1 MSFFRSSL
9 ALTTLSFLM
18 SAAFLIGGVAL
29 SLSAQ
34 EPADPASSPTQ
45 NESPA
50 ADAPTESPETT
61 AAPEDSAEDS
71 EEAAAQVVPQYGTV
85 PVDENGKPIPLS
97 MEQTVRLVLDNNN
110 QVRIQQLEIIKSDS
124 DLLKDEAQYAPI
136 LEGGYEGRKTVDQ
149 KQPGYLVQGN
159 IQDTDR
165 IYGKIKKLFQTG
177 TYFEAE
183 VSDTRFDSNRNE
195 GDLGESLIGG
205 GGDQLRPFRP
215 LHTGALTFVLRQEL
229 LKNAFGYN
237 QRRINDINRNNAA
250 IQRQNLIFELTGLV
264 VQTMVEYWQL
274 SIAEENVRTSEE
286 LLRNTR
292 NIRAITIQKRRIS
305 LAESFEVNQFNAL
318 LAQAEIRLETAKLDR
333 NSKRRALLRV
343 MNLDPSL
350 ALTGASSLITELPE
364 GLDAERDLATAYDSR
379 PDFRSIRLQMDN
391 ARKAFEVAENDLLP
405 SVTVGGSYSSR
416 DFGRHAS
423 SAYHDVHRGRYP
435 DVGLEFKVEY
445 PLWNESAQ
453 VDARNAKLSLRQ
465 LQIQEDELR
474 RQIRDEIYEGL
485 ENIRVTFAA
494 MQKAR
499 TSLTQTRA
507 FYAGLV
513 RRYRQGRF
521 NANTVKEAL
530 DALVQSRQA
539 MMEATINYNISLVRY
554 DLTRNTIFSQYAID
568 IDTVVDRMQTEE
580 DVIQP

>member
-1 MSFFRSSL
+1 MSSLRSSSLSPVL
-9 ALTTLSFLM
+9 AF
-18 SAAFLIGGVAL
+18 AL
-29 SLSAQ
+29 SLAFFFSVFALDAQ
-34 EPADPASSPTQ
+34 ETPPPEAGSDGSS
-45 NESPA
+45 ESPV
-50 ADAPTESPETT
+50 DVPTEDPI
-61 AAPEDSAEDS
+61 S
-71 EEAAAQVVPQYGTV
+71 EEALPAPEYGNV
-85 PVDENGKPIPLS
+85 PVDANGKPIPLS
-97 MEQTVRLVLDNNN
+97 MEETIRLVLDNNN

-124 DLLKDEAQYAPI
+124 DLLKDEAQYAPVF
-136 LEGGYEGRKTVDQ
+136 EGGYQGNKTIDRKF
-149 KQPGYLVQGN
+149 PGYLQQGN

-183 VSDTRFDSNRNE
+183 VSDSRFDSNRNE
-195 GDLGESLIGG
+195 GGYGESLIGG
-205 GGDQLRPFRP
+205 GGDQLRPQRP

-264 VQTMVEYWQL
+264 VSTMVEYWQL

-292 NIRAITIQKRRIS
+292 NIRRITIQKRGIS

-318 LAQAEIRLETAKLDR
+318 LAQAEIRLDTTKLDR
-333 NSKRRALLRV
+333 NSKRRSLLRV
-343 MNLDPSL
+343 MNLDPEL
-350 ALTGASSLITELPE
+350 ALSGAASLVTKLPDDLE
-364 GLDAERDLATAYDSR
+364 AERDLKTAYNSR
-379 PDFRSIRLQMDN
+379 PDFRSIKLQMEN

-405 SVTVGGSYSSR
+405 SVSVGGSYSSR

-423 SAYHDVHRGRYP
+423 SAYHDVPRGRYP
-435 DVGLEFKVEY
+435 DVGVEFKVEY
-445 PLWNESAQ
+445 PLWNETAR
-453 VDARNAKLSLRQ
+453 VDARNAKVSLRQ
-465 LQIQEDELR
+465 LQIQEEQLR

-485 ENIRVTFAA
+485 ENIRVTFAS
-494 MQKAR
+494 MKKAR
-499 TSLTQTRA
+499 VALDQTRA
-507 FYAGLV
+507 FYGGLV

-554 DLTRNTIFSQYAID
+554 DLTRNTIFSKFSID
-568 IDTVVDRMQTEE
+568 IETVVDRMQTEQ
-580 DVIQP
+580 DAFQP